1 MFYNQPR
8 YYGETLCS
16 SPYPV
21 FCNSY
26 YGNVYLPYVQSQRPS
41 LIKQEQHVLK
51 DFGPNPLVFNIEAA
65 TKQNNNYRTT
75 LWTGQ
80 YLQMTLMSIEVGGDI
95 GLEVHPNT
103 DQFIRIEQG
112 QGLVQMGD
120 RRDQLNFQVT
130 AKADDAIL
138 IPAGKWH
145 NLTNLGNVP
154 LKVYVIY
161 APPEHPHGTVHK
173 TKADAMHL

>member
-1 MFYNQPR
+1 
-8 YYGETLCS
+8 
-16 SPYPV
+16 
-21 FCNSY
+21 
-26 YGNVYLPYVQSQRPS
+26 
-41 LIKQEQHVLK
+41 
-51 DFGPNPLVFNIEAA
+51 
-65 TKQNNNYRTT
+65 
-75 LWTGQ
+75 
-80 YLQMTLMSIEVGGDI
+80 MTLMSIEVGGDI

>member
-8 YYGETLCS
+8 YYGEALC
-16 SPYPV
+16 PYPV
-21 FCNSY
+21 FCNPY
-26 YGNVYLPYVQSQRPS
+26 YGNVYPPYIPSQRLPF
-41 LIKQEQHVLK
+41 IKQEQYYLK
-51 DFGPNPLVFNIEAA
+51 DYGPDPLVINIEAA
-65 TKQNNNYRTT
+65 TEQNNNYRTA
-75 LWTGQ
+75 LWTGRH
-80 YLQMTLMSIEVGGDI
+80 LQMTLMSIHVGGDI

-112 QGLVQMGD
+112 QCLVQMGD
-120 RRDQLNFQVT
+120 RRDQLDFQVT

-138 IPAGKWH
+138 VPAGKWH

-173 TKADAMHL
+173 TKTDAMHV